1 MSHPS
6 EKTSASS
13 LSSAPSSASA
23 TGHLEDELQDAV
35 AAWDARG
42 WPRPDVMVVAGSGLS
57 TQLGRSIVGPT
68 SWADLL
74 PFPVWGI
81 VGHPLEI
88 ELLEPIEG
96 RTILYSRGRLHAY
109 QGYSAAQT
117 VFTVRLARLL
127 GAEILVLT
135 NSSGGL
141 QPHHRA
147 GELLLIKDHLNM
159 TGMNPLWGE
168 FPKTP
173 APGGWGPQFPD
184 MMNAYDPELRARLRA
199 VAEELE
205 IALPEGVYAG
215 MAGPSYETPAEV
227 RMLRTMGGDAV
238 GMSTV
243 LEIIAAHH
251 MGMRCACI
259 SVISNPGAGVT
270 DDILDHDDV
279 LVQGKKAG
287 KQVARI
293 LERFLTQPDLLG

>member
-1 MSHPS
+1 MSHF
-6 EKTSASS
+6 SAD
-13 LSSAPSSASA
+13 SAAMD
-23 TGHLEDELQDAV
+23 HLQNELLQAV
-35 AAWDARG
+35 SAWDERG
-42 WPRPDVMVVAGSGLS
+42 WPRPQIMVVSGSGLS
-57 TQLGRSIVGPT
+57 THLGRSIVGPT
-68 SWADLL
+68 PWSDLL

-88 ELLEPIEG
+88 ELLEPVKG
-96 RTILYSRGRLHAY
+96 RTVLYSRGRLHAY
-109 QGYSAAQT
+109 QGYTAAQT

-141 QPHHRA
+141 QPHQSA
-147 GELLLIKDHLNM
+147 GELLLVKDHLNM

-173 APGGWGPQFPD
+173 EPGGWGPQFPD
-184 MMNAYDPELRARLRA
+184 MMNAYDPDLRARLRA
-199 VAEELE
+199 IAEDLK
-205 IALPEGVYAG
+205 IPLPEGVYAG

-227 RMLRTMGGDAV
+227 RMLRALGGDAV

-243 LEIIAAHH
+243 LETIAAHH
-251 MGMRCACI
+251 MGLRCACI

-270 DDILDHDDV
+270 DEILDHDDV

-287 KQVARI
+287 RQVAKI
-293 LERFLTQPDLLG
+293 LERFLAQADLLDD